1 MKPTGSH
8 GGPPGEE
15 PSLGSDPFSSG
26 DGTLPY
32 LIRLRERNL
41 RLVPAESSEAPELGE
56 PAHPPERR
64 KPIDLGPPV
73 PEVGRP
79 VNRRP
84 TEVDAHLA
92 RLAEGQFADLAGG
105 GVIQVQ
111 HDRSS

>member
-41 RLVPAESSEAPELGE
+41 RLVPAESAPAVTSR
-56 PAHPPERR
+56 PSRR
-64 KPIDLGPPV
+64 ASICSACRRPRPGPPV
-73 PEVGRP
+73 RP
-79 VNRRP
+79 
-84 TEVDAHLA
+84 
-92 RLAEGQFADLAGG
+92 
-105 GVIQVQ
+105 
-111 HDRSS
+111 DRECSAS